1 MRLRTI
7 SDAYM
12 EGLINLEE
20 KGFLKEQV
28 LQGGGR
34 QLEDMLD
41 ALSNKDRGAFRETLM
56 GSAAGAAAGGVLCAR
71 GVRARHDS
79 RQPSTERRASADSL
93 AGRQSFDDMMGALHD
108 LDRAAPASA
117 VPGLPG
123 GAHEP
128 SADRDSLDADFL
140 RDVLDP
146 SELAQLLSLDKSDGA
161 DEAAS
166 ALGTSIA
173 SSEVRV
179 VENYF
184 DDAADGLVDADPF
197 HSVGSAL
204 SDEREALRGLSAE
217 PTTSAD
223 ITPSLRSVADCA
235 PLPARQSS
243 DASGSAASADLTFP
257 AAPVA
262 MDYLRRLAALSE
274 APAEAAGGTNA
285 GAGAAKKE
293 KSIAPAPQ
301 APMPGAFPLAMAP
314 PMMLPIVGP
323 ALAAPPFALG
333 GPTPG
338 GEDGLNRLLADLV
351 VRGTISEQQKG
362 ALAALAAHA
371 APVVVAAVHDA
382 AASAK
387 DGNAAGL
394 LALLAMQA
402 RGGGGAAAAAW
413 RGAARERRAHR
424 GGEAEGRAPQER
436 REGQRRARGHARRQ
450 DAGGAA
456 RAAAPPARSPRGGA
470 ADAQGAGAGAP
481 RGARSSAADGDA
493 RAGRGDGAGR
503 RAAAARGAT
512 AEAEGARG
520 GRGWERRRWR
530 RWRRR
535 KRRKGRKRRKRV
547 GADMKK
553 ARSSCCCCCCCCC
566 FCCCSRRFSAA
577 PLGPRALRARPS
589 RQGVPPRPRAAR
601 TQRPAGRRGGRGC
614 R

>member
-146 SELAQLLSLDKSDGA
+146 SELAQLLSLDKFDGA

-166 ALGTSIA
+166 ALGASIA

-338 GEDGLNRLLADLV
+338 GEEGLNRLLADLV

-402 RGGGGAAAAAW
+402 SLGGGKAAA
-413 RGAARERRAHR
+413 
-424 GGEAEGRAPQER
+424 
-436 REGQRRARGHARRQ
+436 
-450 DAGGAA
+450 AA
-456 RAAAPPARSPRGGA
+456 RAAAEAQLRQLGA
-470 ADAQGAGAGAP
+470 ALRASEERIEEEKQRAVRLRNEGRVSDALGVMRDVKTLEGQLGQL
-481 RGARSSAADGDA
+481 RRQ
-493 RAGRGDGAGR
+493 
-503 RAAAARGAT
+503 RAALEAARPT
-512 AEAEGARG
+512 
-520 GRGWERRRWR
+520 
-530 RWRRR
+530 R
-535 KRRKGRKRRKRV
+535 K
-547 GADMKK
+547 AP
-553 ARSSCCCCCCCCC
+553 AP
-566 FCCCSRRFSAA
+566 A
-577 PLGPRALRARPS
+577 PLGVPVVLPPMVMPVPGAGMARVAARP
-589 RQGVPPRPRAAR
+589 PRAAR
-601 TQRPAGRRGGRGC
+601 PLRPKGRAAEGGGRGGDGDDGGGGSAG
-614 R
+614 RAGSEGSASART